1 MGFSPHHLPLF
12 KTIAENATPPPRI
25 FLAKF
30 GSRAGVSAR
39 LAKLIRVGLLSPKRG
54 RQRGGT
60 GRTEGE
66 SRMDRVVYFPDRMQP
81 ENRRK
86 RFKVKGLPVFLLFL
100 FLVLLYQI
108 GSGLYNYFVYNRRL
122 HEAKML
128 LREKQQIMENLEIQL
143 RQAESNTL
151 VETELNLFN

>member
-1 MGFSPHHLPLF
+1 
-12 KTIAENATPPPRI
+12 
-25 FLAKF
+25 
-30 GSRAGVSAR
+30 
-39 LAKLIRVGLLSPKRG
+39 
-54 RQRGGT
+54 
-60 GRTEGE
+60 
-66 SRMDRVVYFPDRMQP
+66 MDRVVYFPDRMQP